1 MATLIPKPPAERHQ
15 AAAPERFPMAS
26 LRRTAIVAGALYL
39 VTFVTSIP
47 TLVLFA
53 PVQAPGYVLGAGP
66 DSGILWGVLLNVV
79 CALAGVG
86 TAITLFPVVR
96 RQNEALAIGF
106 VASRVI
112 EGALILVGVVSLLA
126 LVTLRQ
132 ELAGAVGVDQGS
144 LIIGGAL
151 LLTVHG
157 WTFVLGQSL
166 MPVVNALLLGTLL
179 YRSRLVPRAIP
190 VLGLVGA
197 PLLLASVTATIF
209 GAFGQISIVATI
221 AALPIAL
228 WEFSLGVW
236 LVVRGFSPSPITV
249 GLGGGAS
256 PPDRD
261 V

>member
-1 MATLIPKPPAERHQ
+1 MG
-15 AAAPERFPMAS
+15 S
-26 LRRTAIVAGALYL
+26 LRRTAIIAGGLYL
-39 VTFVTSIP
+39 LTFLTSIP

-53 PVQAPGYVLGAGP
+53 PVQDPDYVLGSGP
-66 DSGILWGVLLNVV
+66 DTGVLWGALLNVL
-79 CALAGVG
+79 CALAGAG
-86 TAITLFPVVR
+86 TAVALFPVVR
-96 RQNEALAIGF
+96 RQNESLAIGF

-112 EGALILVGVVSLLA
+112 EGTMIIVGVASLLS

-132 ELAGAVGVDQGS
+132 DL
-144 LIIGGAL
+144 GGASGAAAAALVTSGTL
-151 LLTVHG
+151 LVTLHG

-190 VLGLVGA
+190 VLGLIGA

-209 GAFGQISIVATI
+209 GVFDQVSPVAGI

-236 LVVRGFSPSPITV
+236 LVVKGFNPSPITAEMTTP
-249 GLGGGAS
+249 GAAAH
-256 PPDRD
+256 PDGA